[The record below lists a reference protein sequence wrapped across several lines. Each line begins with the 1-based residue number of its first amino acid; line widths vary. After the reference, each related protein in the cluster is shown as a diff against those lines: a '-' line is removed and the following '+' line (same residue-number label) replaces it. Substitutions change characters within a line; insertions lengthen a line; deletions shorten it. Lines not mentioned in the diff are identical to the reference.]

1 MIEYVDG
8 LAPELAARDGFD
20 ALDGNLILS
29 GNGRRLG
36 IGLRERCGGQL
47 LVLDIVYVGPG
58 LVDLTFQINEG
69 WGGHG
74 LGVRE

>member
-20 ALDGNLILS
+20 ALDGNLVLS
-29 GNGRRLG
+29 GNGRHLV

-47 LVLDIVYVGPG
+47 LVLDSVYVGHG
-58 LVDLTFQINEG
+58 LVVLTAQLNEG